1 MMSRRFYKMV
11 SIAGEE
17 APFTIHLDGKAVHTP
32 LKSLLAL
39 PGRNLAEAVAAE
51 WRAQNETIDPATM
64 PLTRLANTAIDRVDP
79 NRSRVIDEI
88 VKFAGSDLVC
98 YRASAPERLRERQAA
113 AWDDVL
119 TWAHQALDANLST
132 ASGIVFRDQPPGA
145 LAGIRSYLATKS
157 SWELAAIHNLTTLTG
172 SALLALMVAAGAKTG
187 EAAWSA
193 AHVDEDWQNEHWGVD
208 EEAQARRAAHRR
220 DFDAALTFRSLL
232 G

>member
-1 MMSRRFYKMV
+1 MMSRRFYKTV

-32 LKSLLAL
+32 LKSLLDL
-39 PGRNLAEAVAAE
+39 PGRNLAEAVASE

-98 YRASAPERLRERQAA
+98 YRASAPERLRERQAT

-119 TWAHQALDANLST
+119 TWAHQALDANLTT

-145 LAGIRSYLATKS
+145 LAGIRSYLVTKS

-220 DFDAALTFRSLL
+220 DFDATLTFLSLL